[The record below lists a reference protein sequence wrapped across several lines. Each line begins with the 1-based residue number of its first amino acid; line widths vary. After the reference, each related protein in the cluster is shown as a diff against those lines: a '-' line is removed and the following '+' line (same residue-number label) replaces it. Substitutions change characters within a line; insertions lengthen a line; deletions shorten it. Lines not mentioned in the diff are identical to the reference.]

1 MREQSACL
9 GLNLPIEGAI
19 VAWRLTTDQSRFINR
34 YARALGS
41 GDVAVFVGAGLSR
54 AAGYVDWRALLRDI
68 ATDLGLDVD
77 RETDL
82 IAIAQYHLNEKR
94 SRGRL
99 TQAIVDEL
107 AGSATPTRSHS
118 ILARLPVPTVWTTN
132 YDQLL
137 ERSFEDAGKIVDLKL
152 TQENLAQTRR
162 GRDVVLY
169 KMHGCVTQPHEAILT
184 KDDYEQYATK
194 RPLFVESLKGDLIA
208 NTFLFLGFSFTD
220 PNIDYILSRVRVLLG
235 TNVREHFCIMRAP
248 QRPDRLNG
256 RRKAEYEYER
266 RGTTL
271 RQADLLRFGI
281 ETVWVEEFHHVEPL
295 LATLSSFIHRKTVFV
310 SGAAEEASPLGR
322 TRLDDLAREIGAR
335 LIGEGY
341 NLVSGFG
348 FGLGELCVVGA
359 LRALYGIPKGSDVE
373 RLVVRPFPRV
383 DKENQEQQN
392 TRHREDL
399 IARSGV
405 IVVMAGNRAQAD
417 GIEISPGVLEE
428 VEIGLRER
436 KRIIPI
442 GATGHAA
449 REVWERASADPERFL
464 PGIKGGREL
473 AVLGNSNVS
482 NEQLLNALFR
492 LLAKAERAGAV

>member
-1 MREQSACL
+1 MT
-9 GLNLPIEGAI
+9 
-19 VAWRLTTDQSRFINR
+19 WRPTTDQSRFIKR
-34 YARALGS
+34 YAQALGS

-54 AAGYVDWRALLRDI
+54 AAGFVDWRTLLRDI
-68 ATDLGLDVD
+68 ASDLHLDVD

-99 TQAIVDEL
+99 NQVIVDEL
-107 AGSATPTRSHS
+107 AGSAAPTRSHS
-118 ILARLPVPTVWTTN
+118 ILARLPIPTVWTTN
-132 YDQLL
+132 YDQIL

-152 TQENLAQTRR
+152 TQENLAHAKR

-169 KMHGCVTQPHEAILT
+169 KMHGCVTQPHAAVVT
-184 KDDYEQYATK
+184 KDDYEQYAMK
-194 RPLFVESLKGDLIA
+194 RTLFVESLKGDLIA
-208 NTFLFLGFSFTD
+208 RTFLFLGFSFTD

-248 QRPDRLNG
+248 QRPDRLVG

-266 RGTTL
+266 RSTTL

-281 ETVWVEEFHHVEPL
+281 ETIWVDDFSHVEPL

-310 SGAAEEASPLGR
+310 SGTAHDPSPLGR
-322 TRLDDLAREIGAR
+322 TRLDDLAREIGIR
-335 LIGEGY
+335 LIDERY

-348 FGLGELCVVGA
+348 LGLGEECVVGA
-359 LRALYGIPKGSDVE
+359 LRALYGIPKGSDLE
-373 RLVVRPFPRV
+373 RLVVRPLPGVERA
-383 DKENQEQQN
+383 NQQAQN

-405 IVVMAGNRAQAD
+405 VVVVAGNRAQTD
-417 GIEISPGVLEE
+417 GIGISPGVLEE

-436 KRIIPI
+436 KCIIPI

-449 REVWERASADPERFL
+449 RKVWDRASANPERFL
-464 PGIKGGREL
+464 PGIKGNKEL
-473 AVLGNSNVS
+473 AVLGDSS
-482 NEQLLNALFR
+482 ATNEQLLNALFR
-492 LLAKAERAGAV
+492 LLAKAEKATGV